1 MWRKRELMLKIY
13 NKDCLE
19 KLPKIETVKERTVII
34 TSPPYNMN
42 LRVGKPN
49 KGYKARGFENS
60 SSELIAT
67 KYKNYRDDL
76 PMEVYYDFQK
86 RFLTTAL
93 EKVDTVFY
101 NIQMITGNKVAL
113 FKLIGDFAENIK
125 EVIIWD
131 KLHGQPAVRDGVLN
145 SRYEFLFIL
154 ANEASRRRF
163 DNAPFQRGTL
173 DNLWG
178 IRVGRH
184 KGCKAGFPEE
194 FVEKILLSFVT
205 KDTLVIDP
213 FMGSGTTGVVCKRLG
228 YNFIGIE
235 FDKETCENAV
245 KRIQS
250 ETSKNI

>member
-1 MWRKRELMLKIY
+1 MWKLYKG
-13 NKDCLE
+13 DCLE
-19 KLPKIETVKERTVII
+19 ILPKIETESQKTVIL

-42 LRVGKPN
+42 LRVGKLN
-49 KGYKARGFENS
+49 KGYKSRGFENS

-76 PMEVYYDFQK
+76 PMDLYYEFQK
-86 RFLTTAL
+86 HFLTLAL
-93 EKVDTVFY
+93 KKANMVFY

-113 FKLIGDFAENIK
+113 FKLIGDFAEQIK

-131 KLHGQPAVRDGVLN
+131 KMHGQPAVRDGVLN

-154 ANEASRRRF
+154 SNEASRRRF
-163 DNAPFQRGTL
+163 DNALFKRGTL
-173 DNLWG
+173 DNLWS

-194 FVEKILLSFVT
+194 FVEDILNNFVSR
-205 KDTLVIDP
+205 DNIVIDP
-213 FMGSGTTGVVCKRLG
+213 FMGSGTTGVVCKQLG

-235 FDKETCENAV
+235 LDQEMCEHAS
-245 KRIQS
+245 KRIKG
-250 ETSKNI
+250 EI

>member
-1 MWRKRELMLKIY
+1 MIKIY
-13 NKDCLE
+13 NSDCLE
-19 KLPKIETVKERTVII
+19 KLPKIPTNKENTII
-34 TSPPYNMN
+34 LTSPPYNMN
-42 LRVGKPN
+42 LRVGRLN

-60 SSELIAT
+60 TSELIST

-86 RFLTTAL
+86 RFLTLAL
-93 EKVDTVFY
+93 EKAHTVFY

-145 SRYEFLFIL
+145 SRYEFLFVL

-163 DNAPFQRGTL
+163 DNAQFQRGTL

-184 KGCKAGFPEE
+184 KGCRAGFPTE

-228 YNFIGIE
+228 YDFIGIE
-235 FDKETCENAV
+235 FDQETCEYAAN
-245 KRIQS
+245 RIRRDS
-250 ETSKNI
+250 NE